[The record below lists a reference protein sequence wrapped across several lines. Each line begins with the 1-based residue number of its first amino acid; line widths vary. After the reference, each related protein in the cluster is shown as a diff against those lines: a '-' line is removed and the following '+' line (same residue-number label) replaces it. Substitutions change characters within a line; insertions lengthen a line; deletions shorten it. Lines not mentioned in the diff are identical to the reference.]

1 VGTAFVALASRSYA
15 TQVEK
20 LFFPTDR
27 HSFKRM
33 CTQQALDM
41 LRKRLL
47 GI

>member
-1 VGTAFVALASRSYA
+1 
-15 TQVEK
+15 

-33 CTQQALDM
+33 CTQHALDM
-41 LRKRLL
+41 LRQRLL

>member
-1 VGTAFVALASRSYA
+1 
-15 TQVEK
+15 

-27 HSFKRM
+27 RTFKRM
-33 CTQQALDM
+33 CTQHALDM